1 MERITSR
8 KNPLLEHMRRLDSAA
23 FRRQQGEFLCDS
35 PKLVGEALRH
45 GARVLAV
52 AVSDGVEP
60 PEGLDASV
68 RCAAVPPD
76 VMASISPM
84 RTPQGMLA
92 VCRLPDTAL
101 PEMLP
106 GSRYVVLDGVQGR
119 GQYIG
124 TYLALTTL
132 ERYWWGEG
140 EMKFYLDG
148 DLEYPTICGT
158 GTEDYFGGAWSFASQ
173 EDGKTVENT
182 YCTPFLGYPYYS
194 HHDDSVHNDYHNDD
208 CPPMRGFYRWHIMDP
223 IHFEEDLKVTLQ
235 QIGVCHRGLFERQD
249 DVATVAYWYQAEPH
263 GAFPPL
269 PDREYRWPR

>member
-35 PKLVGEALRH
+35 PKLVEEALRH

-106 GSRYVVLDGVQGR
+106 GSRYVVLDGVQDPGNVGTVLRTADAFGCDGVLLLTGCADPYSVKTLRSSMGAVFRVPVWTPRPCGSGSPRR
-119 GQYIG
+119 GCRCTAQ
-124 TYLALTTL
+124 
-132 ERYWWGEG
+132 
-140 EMKFYLDG
+140 
-148 DLEYPTICGT
+148 PCGT
-158 GTEDYFGGAWSFASQ
+158 IPRTCG
-173 EDGKTVENT
+173 
-182 YCTPFLGYPYYS
+182 
-194 HHDDSVHNDYHNDD
+194 
-208 CPPMRGFYRWHIMDP
+208 RWICAAAPSPSAARAGD
-223 IHFEEDLKVTLQ
+223 
-235 QIGVCHRGLFERQD
+235 
-249 DVATVAYWYQAEPH
+249 
-263 GAFPPL
+263 
-269 PDREYRWPR
+269 